1 MSPPCPHA
9 DHCSYIT
16 TAEAAEDPLTICST
30 SAELGEFGVYDLH
43 EERSCAVTEALA
55 PVNTNLALLVV
66 FLVLALGCAA
76 WWALNRAAGGAVT
89 RAAQLL
95 GWDKA
100 EHGAAD
106 TGGKVRLRSLDTL
119 RGIAITLMI
128 FVNDGGG
135 GYWFMEHATWNG
147 LYVADIVFPWF
158 IWIMG
163 VCVPMSVRSAIRK
176 ETPVRAVV
184 WAVTVRSVK
193 LFLLGFILNTL
204 GGWITLARL
213 RVPGVLQRFAIS
225 YWVVFLVGYSLS
237 PAPSSAPAKAAG
249 RLADVLQLWRQWLA
263 LLLVLAAHQL
273 VVYLVPAP
281 GCGRGYAG
289 PGGLHDWAPD
299 HNNTGCIGGITGY
312 IDKVTA
318 SCAVL

>member
-1 MSPPCPHA
+1 MSRPCPHA

-106 TGGKVRLRSLDTL
+106 TGGKVL
-119 RGIAITLMI
+119 
-128 FVNDGGG
+128 
-135 GYWFMEHATWNG
+135 
-147 LYVADIVFPWF
+147 
-158 IWIMG
+158 
-163 VCVPMSVRSAIRK
+163 
-176 ETPVRAVV
+176 
-184 WAVTVRSVK
+184 
-193 LFLLGFILNTL
+193 
-204 GGWITLARL
+204 
-213 RVPGVLQRFAIS
+213 VLQK
-225 YWVVFLVGYSLS
+225 V
-237 PAPSSAPAKAAG
+237 PSEANPKVRNHG
-249 RLADVLQLWRQWLA
+249 E
-263 LLLVLAAHQL
+263 
-273 VVYLVPAP
+273 
-281 GCGRGYAG
+281 G
-289 PGGLHDWAPD
+289 P
-299 HNNTGCIGGITGY
+299 Y
-312 IDKVTA
+312 
-318 SCAVL
+318 